1 MKGENS
7 VLRSL
12 YIIKCLILAVISSLF
27 LAPFTQAQQ
36 PNKVPFTVEVLA
48 SGLNHPWSMAF
59 LPDDRI
65 LIAERVGR
73 MRIVMADGSPSEPSI
88 SGLPNLLAQDQGGL
102 LGIALDPD
110 FVRNQ
115 QLYFSYTEQQGNLAG
130 TAVARAKLV
139 GNQLKDVQVIFRQ
152 TPKTDGTKHFGSRLV
167 VAPNGNLFVTLGD
180 RFTYMNKAQLLDNH
194 IGKLI
199 RIRKDGSIPPDNPF
213 AKHSIAKPEIWSY
226 GHRHIQGAAIHPGTG
241 TLWIHEHGPRGGDEI
256 NIPAAGK
263 NYGWPLASYGI
274 HYSMEPI
281 KDEHAEQGFEEPIY
295 YWNPAIAPSGMMFY
309 RGNMFPEWKGNLF
322 IGSLV
327 GKHLVRLVVDSNR
340 VISEEK
346 LLMNRA
352 RIRDVTEGPDG
363 AIYLLTDDTN
373 GLLLKLSRATS

>member
-1 MKGENS
+1 MP
-7 VLRSL
+7 RSFH
-12 YIIKCLILAVISSLF
+12 IIKYLILAAISSLF
-27 LAPFTQAQQ
+27 FATFIHAEQ
-36 PNKVPFTVEVLA
+36 PKVPFTVEVLT
-48 SGLNHPWSMAF
+48 SGLDHPWSMAF
-59 LPDDRI
+59 LPDGRI
-65 LIAERVGR
+65 MIAERAGR
-73 MRIVMADGSPSEPSI
+73 LRIVMADGSPSEPTI
-88 SGLPNLLAQDQGGL
+88 SGLPNLLARDQGGL

-110 FVRNQ
+110 FARNQ
-115 QLYFSYTEQQGNLAG
+115 QLYFSYAEQQGNVAG

-139 GNQLKDVQVIFRQ
+139 GNQLKNVQVIFRQ
-152 TPKTDGTKHFGSRLV
+152 LPKTEGTKHFGSRLV

-180 RFTYMNKAQLLDNH
+180 RFTYMDQAQHLDNH

-199 RIRKDGSIPPDNPF
+199 RIRKDGSVPTDNPF
-213 AKHSIAKPEIWSY
+213 AKHSVAKPEIWSY

-241 TLWIHEHGPRGGDEI
+241 VLWIHEHGPRGGDEI
-256 NIPAAGK
+256 NIPLPGK
-263 NYGWPLASYGI
+263 NYGWPLASYGM

-309 RGNMFPEWKGNLF
+309 RGNLFPEWKGNLF

-327 GKHLVRLVVDSNR
+327 GRHLVRLVVDSNQ

-346 LLMNRA
+346 LLMNQA
-352 RIRDVTEGPDG
+352 RIRDVAEGPDG

-373 GLLLKLSRATS
+373 GLLLKLSRPTP

>member
-1 MKGENS
+1 M
-7 VLRSL
+7 LRTL
-12 YIIKCLILAVISSLF
+12 HIVKYLILATISSLF
-27 LAPFTQAQQ
+27 FASLTHAEQ
-36 PNKVPFTVEVLA
+36 PKVPFTVEILT

-59 LPDDRI
+59 LPDGRI
-65 LIAERVGR
+65 LISERAGR
-73 MRIVMADGSPSEPSI
+73 LRIVMADGSPSEPTI
-88 SGLPNLLAQDQGGL
+88 SGLPNLLARDQGGL

-110 FVRNQ
+110 FARNQ
-115 QLYFSYTEQQGNLAG
+115 QLYFSYTEQQGNIAG

-152 TPKTDGTKHFGSRLV
+152 SPKTDGTKHFGSRLV

-180 RFTYMNKAQLLDNH
+180 RFTYMDQAQQLDNH

-199 RIRKDGSIPPDNPF
+199 RIRKDGSVPTDNPF
-213 AKHSIAKPEIWSY
+213 TKLSVAKPEIWSY

-241 TLWIHEHGPRGGDEI
+241 VLWIHEHGPRGGDEI
-256 NIPAAGK
+256 NIPLPGK
-263 NYGWPLASYGI
+263 NYGWPLASYGM

-281 KDEHAEQGFEEPIY
+281 KDEHAEQGFEEPVY

-309 RGNMFPEWKGNLF
+309 RGNLFPEWKGNLF

-327 GKHLVRLVVDSNR
+327 GRHLVRLVVDSNR

-346 LLMNRA
+346 LLMNQA
-352 RIRDVTEGPDG
+352 RIRDVAEGPDG

-373 GLLLKLSRATS
+373 GLLLKLSRPTP

>member
-12 YIIKCLILAVISSLF
+12 YIVKCLILAVISSLF

-36 PNKVPFTVEVLA
+36 PNVPFTVEVLA
-48 SGLNHPWSMAF
+48 SGFNHPWSMVF
-59 LPDDRI
+59 LPDGRI

-295 YWNPAIAPSGMMFY
+295 YWNLAIAPSGMMFY

>member
-12 YIIKCLILAVISSLF
+12 YIIKCLILAIISSLF

-36 PNKVPFTVEVLA
+36 PKVPFTVEVLA

-59 LPDDRI
+59 LPDGRI

-88 SGLPNLLAQDQGGL
+88 LGLPNLLAQDQGGL

-256 NIPAAGK
+256 NIPTAGK

-309 RGNMFPEWKGNLF
+309 SGNMFPEWKGNLF

>member
-1 MKGENS
+1 M
-7 VLRSL
+7 LRSL
-12 YIIKCLILAVISSLF
+12 YMLKYLILIAISSLF
-27 LAPFTQAQQ
+27 LASFTQAQQ
-36 PNKVPFTVEVLA
+36 PIVPFTVEVLT

-59 LPDDRI
+59 LPDGRI
-65 LIAERVGR
+65 LIAERAGR
-73 MRIVMADGSPSEPSI
+73 LRIVMADGSPSEPTI
-88 SGLPNLLAQDQGGL
+88 SGLPNLLALDQGGL

-110 FVRNQ
+110 FAGNQ
-115 QLYFSYTEQQGNLAG
+115 LLYFSYTEQQGNIAG

-139 GNQLKDVQVIFRQ
+139 ANQLKDVQVIFRQ
-152 TPKTDGTKHFGSRLV
+152 SPKTDGTKHFGSRLV
-167 VAPNGNLFVTLGD
+167 VTPNGNLFVTLGD
-180 RFTYMNKAQLLDNH
+180 RFTHMNQAQLLDNH

-199 RIRKDGSIPPDNPF
+199 RIRKDGGVPSDNPF
-213 AKHSIAKPEIWSY
+213 NKHPVAKPEIWSY

-241 TLWIHEHGPRGGDEI
+241 ALWIHEHGPRGGDEI
-256 NIPAAGK
+256 NIPLPGK
-263 NYGWPLASYGI
+263 NYGWPLASYGM

-295 YWNPAIAPSGMMFY
+295 YWNPAVAPSGMMFY

-327 GKHLVRLVVDSNR
+327 GRHLVRLVVDSNR

-346 LLMNRA
+346 LLMNQA
-352 RIRDVTEGPDG
+352 RIRDVVEGADG

-373 GLLLKLSRATS
+373 GQLLKLSRPAP

>member
-1 MKGENS
+1 MP
-7 VLRSL
+7 RSFH
-12 YIIKCLILAVISSLF
+12 IIKYLILAAISSLF
-27 LAPFTQAQQ
+27 FATFIHAEQ
-36 PNKVPFTVEVLA
+36 PKVPFTVEVLT
-48 SGLNHPWSMAF
+48 SGLDHPWSMAF
-59 LPDDRI
+59 LPDGRI
-65 LIAERVGR
+65 MIAERAGR
-73 MRIVMADGSPSEPSI
+73 LRIVMADGSPSEPTI
-88 SGLPNLLAQDQGGL
+88 SGLPNLLARDQGGL

-110 FVRNQ
+110 FARNQ
-115 QLYFSYTEQQGNLAG
+115 QLYFSYAEQQGNVAG

-139 GNQLKDVQVIFRQ
+139 GNQLKNVQVIFRQ
-152 TPKTDGTKHFGSRLV
+152 LPKTEGTKHFGSRLV

-180 RFTYMNKAQLLDNH
+180 RFTYMDQAQHLDNH

-199 RIRKDGSIPPDNPF
+199 RIRKDGSVPTDNPF
-213 AKHSIAKPEIWSY
+213 TKHSVAKPEIWSY

-241 TLWIHEHGPRGGDEI
+241 VLWIHEHGPRGGDEI
-256 NIPAAGK
+256 NIPLPGK
-263 NYGWPLASYGI
+263 NYGWPLASYGM

-309 RGNMFPEWKGNLF
+309 RGNLFPEWKGNLF

-327 GKHLVRLVVDSNR
+327 GRHLVRLVVDSNQ

-346 LLMNRA
+346 LLMNQA
-352 RIRDVTEGPDG
+352 RIRDVAEGPDG

-373 GLLLKLSRATS
+373 GLLLKLSRPTP

>member
-7 VLRSL
+7 MPRSFH
-12 YIIKCLILAVISSLF
+12 IIKYLILVAISSLYF
-27 LAPFTQAQQ
+27 ASFTQAQQ
-36 PNKVPFTVEVLA
+36 PKVPFTIEVLT
-48 SGLNHPWSMAF
+48 SGLDHPWSMAF
-59 LPDDRI
+59 LPDGRI
-65 LIAERVGR
+65 MIAERAGR
-73 MRIVMADGSPSEPSI
+73 LRIVMADGSPSEPTI
-88 SGLPNLLAQDQGGL
+88 SGLPNLLARDQGGL

-110 FVRNQ
+110 FARNQ
-115 QLYFSYTEQQGNLAG
+115 QLYFSYTEQQGNVAG

-139 GNQLKDVQVIFRQ
+139 GNQLKDVQIIFRQ
-152 TPKTDGTKHFGSRLV
+152 LPKTEGTKHFGSRLV

-180 RFTYMNKAQLLDNH
+180 RFTHMDQAQHLDNH

-199 RIRKDGSIPPDNPF
+199 RIRKDGSVPADNPF
-213 AKHSIAKPEIWSY
+213 TKHSVAKPEIWSY

-241 TLWIHEHGPRGGDEI
+241 VLWIHEHGPRGGDEI
-256 NIPAAGK
+256 NIPLPGK
-263 NYGWPLASYGI
+263 NYGWPLASYGM

-281 KDEHAEQGFEEPIY
+281 KDEHAEQGFEEPVY

-309 RGNMFPEWKGNLF
+309 RGNLFPEWKGNLF

-327 GKHLVRLVVDSNR
+327 GRHLVRLVVDSNR

-346 LLMNRA
+346 LLMNQA
-352 RIRDVTEGPDG
+352 RIRDVAEGPDG

-373 GLLLKLSRATS
+373 GLLLKLSRPTL